1 MACKPCIVR
10 VIIELIKDDIDTN
23 SSVSIYKNHSLVL
36 ITDSNASQSDVLKF
50 ANTIKQKVFNTFNIL
65 LEVEPM
71 VVAS

>member
-1 MACKPCIVR
+1 MCIR
-10 VIIELIKDDIDTN
+10 DR
-23 SSVSIYKNHSLVL
+23 L
-36 ITDSNASQSDVLKF
+36 ITDSNASQADVLKF